1 MISSCNDLDNSFAYE
16 LRMFDNSS
24 SFDIDFVENVMEEEI
39 TKMFSHDKIVLYFE
53 IVDVKG

>member
-1 MISSCNDLDNSFAYE
+1 MISSCNYLDNFLAYE